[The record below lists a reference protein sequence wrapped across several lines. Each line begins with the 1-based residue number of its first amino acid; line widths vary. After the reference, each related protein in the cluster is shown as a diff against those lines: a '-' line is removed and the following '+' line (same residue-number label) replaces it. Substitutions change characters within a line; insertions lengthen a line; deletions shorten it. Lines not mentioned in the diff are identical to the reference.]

1 MLGEL
6 VTRSQQ
12 KITWLF
18 SQYCTKQRLVNRKEK
33 ILDHC
38 YFHKSS
44 GQGTLSSNSAQG
56 LCSPYKLWI
65 LIGSTVRRNRGDRL
79 WGLELE
85 CETNRRFPSY
95 LSPLFQSESWCE
107 AVHMEISFIHMQI
120 WVHFHVNKTN
130 FHMKGFALGLALV
143 QRRNGTRK
151 SPILLTLHIISC
163 QIERIKII
171 FHSETVASF
180 VLSFGRSCDMPLT
193 CAWCTL
199 GANREVYP
207 IEPRVG
213 TLVFQS

>member
-1 MLGEL
+1 M
-6 VTRSQQ
+6 
-12 KITWLF
+12 
-18 SQYCTKQRLVNRKEK
+18 
-33 ILDHC
+33 
-38 YFHKSS
+38 
-44 GQGTLSSNSAQG
+44 
-56 LCSPYKLWI
+56 
-65 LIGSTVRRNRGDRL
+65 RRNRGDRL

-163 QIERIKII
+163 QIVRIKII

-180 VLSFGRSCDMPLT
+180 VRSLT
-193 CAWCTL
+193 VPATCHSRVPDALW
-199 GANREVYP
+199 AP
-207 IEPRVG
+207 IEGCIHDRTSRRDVG
-213 TLVFQS
+213 VSKLVTRFATPCDVHVSQNVTGETRGRIQKQSCQIHHFLMHQRFSNFVYNINKIDGMPSSTHDYRG